1 MQSEFE
7 TLLSTITEKLET
19 WFEHAVEMLPNF
31 VVAVLVVALFGLLSR
46 LVGRWTCKLLSKW
59 LEDGQVSRLFGTI
72 ARIVV
77 MVVGVFIAL
86 SLLNLD
92 KTVTSLL
99 AGVGVIG
106 LALGFAFQDIA
117 ANLMSGLFMAFRGYF
132 EVGDVIE
139 VAGHLGT
146 VQKIELRATIL
157 KTFQGL
163 SVVLPNKEVF
173 QNDLINYTRT
183 QERRVDI
190 PVGVAY
196 ADDLQTAIDAMKKEV
211 TKVECRDTDRE
222 IDVFVTDFGDSSIN
236 LVVHMWLD
244 LAYQPNFLKA
254 RSEAIIAIKRAV
266 DEAGLTIPFPIRTL
280 DFGAG
285 VVGGEKLALAGID
298 DEAAAE

>member
-1 MQSEFE
+1 M
-7 TLLSTITEKLET
+7 
-19 WFEHAVEMLPNF
+19 
-31 VVAVLVVALFGLLSR
+31 
-46 LVGRWTCKLLSKW
+46 
-59 LEDGQVSRLFGTI
+59 
-72 ARIVV
+72 
-77 MVVGVFIAL
+77 
-86 SLLNLD
+86 
-92 KTVTSLL
+92 
-99 AGVGVIG
+99 
-106 LALGFAFQDIA
+106 
-117 ANLMSGLFMAFRGYF
+117 
-132 EVGDVIE
+132 
-139 VAGHLGT
+139 
-146 VQKIELRATIL
+146 
-157 KTFQGL
+157 
-163 SVVLPNKEVF
+163 
-173 QNDLINYTRT
+173 
-183 QERRVDI
+183 DI